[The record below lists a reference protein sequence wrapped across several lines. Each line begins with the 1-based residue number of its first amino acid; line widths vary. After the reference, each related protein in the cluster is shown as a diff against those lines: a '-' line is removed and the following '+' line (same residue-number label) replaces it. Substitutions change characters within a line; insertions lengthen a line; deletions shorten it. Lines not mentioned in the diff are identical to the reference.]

1 MCTTHAECC
10 RAFWLPERRRCR
22 PSCPRERTSCLGG
35 SGRPG
40 ANRRKDGGSQLT
52 RAATGNAGMQD
63 TKPNMLCLDRENE
76 MILSELPTCFL
87 REESEYDEIK

>member
-1 MCTTHAECC
+1 VSA
-10 RAFWLPERRRCR
+10 
-22 PSCPRERTSCLGG
+22 
-35 SGRPG
+35 
-40 ANRRKDGGSQLT
+40 
-52 RAATGNAGMQD
+52 AATGNAGMQD